1 MINSK
6 LEWYHYVVPPI
17 LDRNSL
23 GSLQPAGIHLNLMI
37 KGWQWLTYTSFFR
50 YAFESALVALYGD
63 IGDGPRVLDECS
75 RFNETLTTPNPS
87 NPFPIRKLKYL
98 FFRNAVKS
106 KKCSSAPSRK
116 EI

>member
-1 MINSK
+1 MIHSN
-6 LEWYHYVVPPI
+6 VVPPI
-17 LDRNSL
+17 LDENSL
-23 GSLQPAGIHLNLMI
+23 GSLQPAGIYLNLMI

-87 NPFPIRKLKYL
+87 NPFPIRK
-98 FFRNAVKS
+98 
-106 KKCSSAPSRK
+106 
-116 EI
+116 